1 MTEQSNHSFK
11 GVGLAALGFTAFS
24 THDAL
29 IKTLSDFSV
38 FQIIFFAVLFSFVP
52 FTLFLMLNKREI
64 SMRPN
69 VPVLVAVR
77 SSCILGSTICGF
89 YAFSVLPMAEVYS
102 LIFSAPILITILA
115 IPVLGE
121 RVKMIRWVAIIL
133 GMSGVVIVLQPGDT
147 ELSLGHLAGFMTAVF
162 LSVTSVVTRK
172 IGSREH
178 SVTLVVYPLM
188 TNLFVTGIMLIWV
201 YKPMPGIALATLCG
215 IGLLS
220 VVGQTLLVLAY
231 RASEAQFVAPVQY
244 IQMLWAIGLGTLF
257 FNETLKQTTVLGATI
272 IILSGLLFV
281 WREVVAS
288 VTKPIL
294 RTRNLRSISGP
305 QALSSE
311 AEKAEDLQ
319 AEHELEDSVKAD

>member
-1 MTEQSNHSFK
+1 MTDQSTQSLK
-11 GVGLAALGFTAFS
+11 GVGFAALGFTAFS

-29 IKTLSDFSV
+29 IKTLGDYSV

-52 FTLFLMLNKREI
+52 FTLFLMLDKHER

-69 VPVLVAVR
+69 VPGLVAIR
-77 SSCILGSTICGF
+77 SICILGSTVSGF

-121 RVKMIRWVAIIL
+121 KVKLIRWIAIIL
-133 GMSGVVIVLQPGDT
+133 GMSGVVVVLQPGDT
-147 ELSLGHLAGFMTAVF
+147 NLALGHFAGFMAAVF

-188 TNLFVTGIMLIWV
+188 TNLFVTGIMMIWV
-201 YKPMPGIALATLCG
+201 YKPMPGMVLAILCG
-215 IGLLS
+215 IGMLS
-220 VVGQTLLVLAY
+220 VIGQTLLVQAY

-244 IQMLWAIGLGTLF
+244 IQMLWAIF
-257 FNETLKQTTVLGATI
+257 FGAIFFDEVLKQTTVLGASI

-294 RTRNLRSISGP
+294 RTRNLRSTSGP

-311 AEKAEDLQ
+311 AEEADELLAESESRKQ
-319 AEHELEDSVKAD
+319 

>member
-1 MTEQSNHSFK
+1 MTEHPPHSLK
-11 GVGLAALGFTAFS
+11 GVGFAALGFTAFS

-29 IKTLSDFSV
+29 IKTLGDFSV

-52 FTLFLMLNKREI
+52 FTLFLMLDKREI

-69 VPVLVAVR
+69 VPALIAVR
-77 SSCILGSTICGF
+77 CTCILGSTTSGF

-102 LIFSAPILITILA
+102 LVFSAPILITILA

-121 RVKMIRWVAIIL
+121 RVKMIRWIAIIL
-133 GMSGVVIVLQPGDT
+133 GMSGVVVVLQPGNT
-147 ELSLGHLAGFMTAVF
+147 ELSLGHLSGFMAAVF
-162 LSVTSVVTRK
+162 LSITSVVTRK
-172 IGSREH
+172 IGAREH
-178 SVTLVVYPLM
+178 SVTLIVYPLM
-188 TNLFVTGIMLIWV
+188 TNLFVTGIIMIWV
-201 YKPMPGIALATLCG
+201 YKPMPGIALTTLCG
-215 IGLLS
+215 IGMLS
-220 VVGQTLLVLAY
+220 VLGQTLLVLAY

-244 IQMLWAIGLGTLF
+244 IQMLWAIGFGSLF

-294 RTRNLRSISGP
+294 RSRNLRSISGP

-311 AEKAEDLQ
+311 AEAAEDLQ
-319 AEHELEDSVKAD
+319 AEHDLAEINSK